1 MKKKLILR
9 NEKTGEYFT
18 NDYECWWSR
27 DIKDAYQYQDF
38 DDEDLDSLFSRLLN
52 ESYKNP
58 LEGVDYVEIV
68 TFYCR

>member
-27 DIKDAYQYQDF
+27 DIKDAYQYDES
-38 DDEDLDSLFSRLLN
+38 DDMESIISRLLD

-58 LEGVDYVEIV
+58 LEGVDYIEIV
-68 TFYCR
+68 TFYCK

>member
-1 MKKKLILR
+1 MKKKLLLR

-27 DIKDAYQYQDF
+27 DIKDAYQYNEI
-38 DDEDLDSLFSRLLN
+38 DDMESIISRLLD

-58 LEGVDYVEIV
+58 LDGVDYIEIV